1 LTLFSTEPTIF
12 PLYIYIYSNIR
23 LLGYQGEEREMKIKV
38 KCCSFEISTYQTIM
52 KKCITISTKIGSDF
66 ATDFNIDDNN
76 KTFFLSSKSSY

>member
-1 LTLFSTEPTIF
+1 
-12 PLYIYIYSNIR
+12 
-23 LLGYQGEEREMKIKV
+23 MKIKV

-52 KKCITISTKIGSDF
+52 KKCITVSTKIGSDF